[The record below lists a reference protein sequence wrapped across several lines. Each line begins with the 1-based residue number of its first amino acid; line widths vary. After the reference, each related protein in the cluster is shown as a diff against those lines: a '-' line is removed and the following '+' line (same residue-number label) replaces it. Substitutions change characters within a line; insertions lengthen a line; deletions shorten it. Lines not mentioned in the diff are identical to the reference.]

1 VYVDAQDHP
10 RLVPLGESRM
20 PAGPATLEDELDGAR
35 LLVITSSDSLT
46 RFAAAV
52 PASDGPV
59 FREVT
64 CSP

>member
-1 VYVDAQDHP
+1 
-10 RLVPLGESRM
+10 M